1 MVGVVGAG
9 VDDGVASLG
18 GSTVAGVVVL
28 GVFSGRGADMKIGV
42 G

>member
-1 MVGVVGAG
+1 MVGAG
-9 VDDGVASLG
+9 IDDGVASLG

-28 GVFSGRGADMKIGV
+28 GIFSGMGADMKIGV